1 MSLMQDRQ
9 APLLILQFSFTG
21 LFFVDKTEITGVYNT
36 IRSIKNYACMPL
48 PMYGK
53 FLVAIIVVIA
63 FTAAIAGTTTTVVGQ
78 NQTINLTALLTPDT
92 NNDDTTTATTLANL
106 TAANNRSNTSAA
118 AATTAANV
126 TATNNMTIEDAKE
139 LYLSVWNQTEFN
151 APFSTFVEPFSAAG
165 YGVYEERSNI
175 FAPGETIV
183 LYVEPVGFSH
193 KQVIDQGGGSNNNTM
208 LYLMNMTSDYKIA
221 AANGTEL
228 ELQLIEDKQ
237 GLRNIT
243 SHRPNTEMYLTLTLT
258 PEVQPLPIGS
268 YVITYSVTDE
278 ISGESF
284 ELEKDITVAERE

>member
-1 MSLMQDRQ
+1 ML
-9 APLLILQFSFTG
+9 
-21 LFFVDKTEITGVYNT
+21 
-36 IRSIKNYACMPL
+36 ACL
-48 PMYGK
+48 YPMYDK
-53 FLVAIIVVIA
+53 FLVIITVVIA
-63 FTAAIAGTTTTVVGQ
+63 LTFTIAGTTTTVVGQ
-78 NQTINLTALLTPDT
+78 NQIINLTALLTPDT
-92 NNDDTTTATTLANL
+92 NDDTNDTTTSTTLANV
-106 TAANNRSNTSAA
+106 TDANNKSASTSAA
-118 AATTAANV
+118 TTTNL

-151 APFSTFVEPFSAAG
+151 ASFSTFIEPFSAAG

>member
-1 MSLMQDRQ
+1 
-9 APLLILQFSFTG
+9 
-21 LFFVDKTEITGVYNT
+21 
-36 IRSIKNYACMPL
+36 
-48 PMYGK
+48 MYDK
-53 FLVAIIVVIA
+53 FLVIIIVVIA
-63 FTAAIAGTTTTVVGQ
+63 LTFTIAGTTTTALGQ
-78 NQTINLTALLTPDT
+78 NQIINLTELLTPDT
-92 NNDDTTTATTLANL
+92 NDDTNNDTTTSMTLANI
-106 TAANNRSNTSAA
+106 TDANNKSASTSA
-118 AATTAANV
+118 TTNL

-151 APFSTFVEPFSAAG
+151 ASFSTFIEPFSAAG

-183 LYVEPVGFSH
+183 LYVEPVGFAH
-193 KQVIDQGGGSNNNTM
+193 KQIIDEERGSNNSTM

-284 ELEKDITVAERE
+284 ELEKDITVAQGE

>member
-1 MSLMQDRQ
+1 M
-9 APLLILQFSFTG
+9 PLL
-21 LFFVDKTEITGVYNT
+21 
-36 IRSIKNYACMPL
+36 
-48 PMYGK
+48 MYDK
-53 FLVAIIVVIA
+53 FLAIMIVVIA
-63 FTAAIAGTTTTVVGQ
+63 FTSTIAGTTITVAGQ
-78 NQTINLTALLTPDT
+78 NQIINLTALLTPDT
-92 NNDDTTTATTLANL
+92 NNDTNDTTTSTTIANITANNNNQSESISAAATNL
-106 TAANNRSNTSAA
+106 TA
-118 AATTAANV
+118 TT
-126 TATNNMTIEDAKE
+126 TNNMTIEDAKE

-151 APFSTFVEPFSAAG
+151 ATFSTFVEPFSAAG

-183 LYVEPVGFSH
+183 LYVEPVGFAH
-193 KQVIDQGGGSNNNTM
+193 KQIIDERGGNNNTL

-228 ELQLIEDKQ
+228 ELQIIEDEQ

-258 PEVQPLPIGS
+258 PEVQPLPVGS

>member
-1 MSLMQDRQ
+1 MYDK
-9 APLLILQFSFTG
+9 LLAI
-21 LFFVDKTEITGVYNT
+21 
-36 IRSIKNYACMPL
+36 
-48 PMYGK
+48 
-53 FLVAIIVVIA
+53 IIVVIA
-63 FTAAIAGTTTTVVGQ
+63 FTSTIAGTTTTTVAGQ
-78 NQTINLTALLTPDT
+78 NQIINLTALLTPDT
-92 NNDDTTTATTLANL
+92 NNDTNDATTSTTVANI
-106 TAANNRSNTSAA
+106 TAANNKSASTSAA
-118 AATTAANV
+118 ATNL
-126 TATNNMTIEDAKE
+126 TATNLTATNLTATTTNMTIEDAKE

-151 APFSTFVEPFSAAG
+151 ATFSTFVEPFSAAG

-183 LYVEPVGFSH
+183 LYVEPVGFAH
-193 KQVIDQGGGSNNNTM
+193 KQVIDERGSNNNTL

-228 ELQLIEDKQ
+228 ELQLIEDEQ
-237 GLRNIT
+237 NLRNIT

-258 PEVQPLPIGS
+258 PEVQPLPVGS

>member
-1 MSLMQDRQ
+1 ML
-9 APLLILQFSFTG
+9 
-21 LFFVDKTEITGVYNT
+21 
-36 IRSIKNYACMPL
+36 ACL
-48 PMYGK
+48 YPMYDK
-53 FLVAIIVVIA
+53 FLVIITVVIA
-63 FTAAIAGTTTTVVGQ
+63 LTFTIAGTTTTVVGQ
-78 NQTINLTALLTPDT
+78 NQIINLTALLTPDT
-92 NNDDTTTATTLANL
+92 NDYTNDTTTSTTLANV
-106 TAANNRSNTSAA
+106 TDANNKSASTSAA
-118 AATTAANV
+118 TTTNL

-151 APFSTFVEPFSAAG
+151 ATFSTFVEPFSAAG

>member
-1 MSLMQDRQ
+1 
-9 APLLILQFSFTG
+9 
-21 LFFVDKTEITGVYNT
+21 
-36 IRSIKNYACMPL
+36 
-48 PMYGK
+48 MYDK
-53 FLVAIIVVIA
+53 FLVIIIVVIA
-63 FTAAIAGTTTTVVGQ
+63 LTFTIAGTTTTALGQ
-78 NQTINLTALLTPDT
+78 NQIINLTELLTPDT
-92 NNDDTTTATTLANL
+92 NDDTNNDTTTSMTLANV
-106 TAANNRSNTSAA
+106 TDANNKSASTSA
-118 AATTAANV
+118 TTNL

-151 APFSTFVEPFSAAG
+151 ASFSTFIEPFSAAG

-183 LYVEPVGFSH
+183 LYVEPVGFAH
-193 KQVIDQGGGSNNNTM
+193 KQIIDEERGSNNSTM

-284 ELEKDITVAERE
+284 ELEKDITVAQRG

>member
-1 MSLMQDRQ
+1 
-9 APLLILQFSFTG
+9 
-21 LFFVDKTEITGVYNT
+21 
-36 IRSIKNYACMPL
+36 
-48 PMYGK
+48 MYDK
-53 FLVAIIVVIA
+53 FLVIIIVVIA
-63 FTAAIAGTTTTVVGQ
+63 LTFTIAGTTTTALGQ
-78 NQTINLTALLTPDT
+78 NQIINLTELLTPDT
-92 NNDDTTTATTLANL
+92 NDDTNNDTTTSMTLANV
-106 TAANNRSNTSAA
+106 TDANNKSASTSA
-118 AATTAANV
+118 TTNL

-151 APFSTFVEPFSAAG
+151 ASFSTFIEPFSAAG

-183 LYVEPVGFSH
+183 LYVEPVGFAH
-193 KQVIDQGGGSNNNTM
+193 KQIIDEERGSNNSTM

-221 AANGTEL
+221 AANGTEI
-228 ELQLIEDKQ
+228 EIQLIEDKQ

-284 ELEKDITVAERE
+284 ELEKDITVAQRE

>member
-1 MSLMQDRQ
+1 
-9 APLLILQFSFTG
+9 
-21 LFFVDKTEITGVYNT
+21 
-36 IRSIKNYACMPL
+36 
-48 PMYGK
+48 MYGK

-118 AATTAANV
+118 ANV

-151 APFSTFVEPFSAAG
+151 ATFSTFVEPFSAAG

-183 LYVEPVGFSH
+183 LYVEPVGFAH
-193 KQVIDQGGGSNNNTM
+193 EQVIDEEGGSNNNTM
-208 LYLMNMTSDYKIA
+208 LYLMNMTADYEIA

-228 ELQLIEDKQ
+228 QLIEDVQ
-237 GLRNIT
+237 VGSIT
-243 SHRPNTEMYLTLTLT
+243 SHRPNTEMFLTLTLT
-258 PEVQPLPIGS
+258 PERFGIIEAFEVQPLPIGS

-278 ISGESF
+278 VSGESF
-284 ELEKDITVAERE
+284 QLEKDITVAERE